1 MTNLPRVL
9 ALASAFPP
17 HEFAQETLATYA
29 CERILGPD
37 WQADAERTARGE
49 QIARLF
55 AASRVERRA
64 SVVDLP
70 PFYAQPHGTGE
81 RMALYADQA
90 RSLGG
95 AALAGALGQ
104 LAGAS
109 ARPRIGD
116 FVVASCTGYSAPGLD
131 VLLSRDLGLPPD
143 ARRLVIG
150 HMGCF
155 GALAGLR
162 ACLAALRADQGRA
175 STEGSERVSTDHGER
190 ASTGHGERVSTGH
203 GERASTGRP
212 YGLAAL
218 LCVELTTLH
227 FAPTLDPEVLT
238 SFALFGDAAAALV
251 LGSPDDGEDEA
262 HGDGAG
268 PQLVDTY
275 CAADFAAA
283 EQMTWTITDQGF
295 VMGLSP
301 RVPVVLRR
309 TAPGVVERLLAPHG
323 LRTRDIAHWIVHP
336 GGPSILEAVQR
347 GLGLSAEQ
355 TALSWEVLREHG
367 NCSSATVL
375 LILERLLRSG
385 QARRGEWGVM
395 MAFGPG
401 LTLETCLWRF

>member
-1 MTNLPRVL
+1 MLAYVMQGTRTRLPPTPPSADRSLPLDNAPRIL

-17 HEFAQETLATYA
+17 NVFTQETLASHA
-29 CERILGPD
+29 CDLILGSG
-37 WQADAERTARGE
+37 WRADAERAANGE
-49 QIARLF
+49 RIAQLF
-55 AASRVERRA
+55 AASHVARRA
-64 SVVDLP
+64 SVIDLP
-70 PFYAQPHGTGE
+70 TYYARPRGTGE
-81 RMALYADQA
+81 RMALYAEAA
-90 RSLGG
+90 RGLGG
-95 AALAGALGQ
+95 EALTLALDQ
-104 LAGAS
+104 LAGDS
-109 ARPRIGD
+109 GPERIGD

-131 VLLSRDLGLPPD
+131 VLLSRDLGLPAD

-162 ACLAALRADQGRA
+162 ACLATLRADP
-175 STEGSERVSTDHGER
+175 
-190 ASTGHGERVSTGH
+190 
-203 GERASTGRP
+203 RP
-212 YGLAAL
+212 DAMAAL

-238 SFALFGDAAAALV
+238 ACALFGDAAAALV
-251 LGSPDDGEDEA
+251 LGS
-262 HGDGAG
+262 GDGGDGDAAG

-283 EQMTWTITDQGF
+283 GQMTWTITDQGF

-301 RVPVVLRR
+301 RVPVALRR
-309 TAPGVVERLLAPHG
+309 AVPGVVERLLAPHG
-323 LRTRDIAHWIVHP
+323 LRMRDVTHWIVHP

-355 TALSWEVLREHG
+355 TALSWDVLRDHG
-367 NCSSATVL
+367 NCSSVAVL

-385 QARRGEWGVM
+385 RARAGEWGVM

>member
-1 MTNLPRVL
+1 MSNAPRVL

-17 HEFAQETLATYA
+17 HDFAQEILAGHA
-29 CERILGPD
+29 RELILGPG
-37 WQADAERTARGE
+37 WQGDAERAVHGE
-49 QIARLF
+49 RITQLF
-55 AASRVERRA
+55 AASHVAHRA

-70 PFYAQPHGTGE
+70 AYYAQPHGTGE
-81 RMALYADQA
+81 RMALYAETA
-90 RSLGG
+90 RDLGR
-95 AALAGALGQ
+95 AALEPALDQLGDDGAR
-104 LAGAS
+104 A
-109 ARPRIGD
+109 RIGD
-116 FVVASCTGYSAPGLD
+116 FVVASCTGYAAPGLD
-131 VLLSRDLGLPPD
+131 VLLSRDLGLPHD

-162 ACLAALRADQGRA
+162 ACLAAQQAEPRSGAM
-175 STEGSERVSTDHGER
+175 
-190 ASTGHGERVSTGH
+190 
-203 GERASTGRP
+203 
-212 YGLAAL
+212 AAL

-238 SFALFGDAAAALV
+238 ACALFGDAAAALV
-251 LGSPDDGEDEA
+251 LGHPDAEVQDDTAE
-262 HGDGAG
+262 

-323 LRTRDIAHWIVHP
+323 LRARDIAHWIVHP

-355 TALSWEVLREHG
+355 TALAWDVLRDHG

-375 LILERLLRSG
+375 LVLERLLRSG
-385 QARRGEWGVM
+385 QARPGEWGVM